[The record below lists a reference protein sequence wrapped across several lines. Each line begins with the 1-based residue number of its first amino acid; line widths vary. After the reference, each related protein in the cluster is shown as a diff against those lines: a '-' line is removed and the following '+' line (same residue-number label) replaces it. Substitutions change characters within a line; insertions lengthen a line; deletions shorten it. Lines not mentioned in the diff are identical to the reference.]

1 MKLVIAE
8 KPSVAKEIANVL
20 GANIRK
26 DGYFEGNGYLVSWA
40 VGHLV
45 ELAEPHHY
53 DENLK
58 QWTLE
63 TLPII
68 PDKFKYMV
76 NSRTAA
82 QFKVLKSL
90 INDNKVRSLI
100 NACDSAKEGELIHSL
115 ICIATN
121 NKKPI
126 ERLWI
131 SSLTT
136 EEIKK
141 GFANLKPSSAYDGLR
156 FAAHC
161 RQESDWLLGMS
172 GSRAF
177 SIKASQ
183 NDAGIREVFS
193 LGRVQSPTLAILV
206 QREEEINNFVPSEY
220 FQVVAI
226 FSTAITA
233 ITTNTASNNNGS
245 GNDGSN
251 VYQGLWTSRD
261 EGNSSHI
268 DDKQKADAVVAK
280 VSNQIGIVEK
290 VETKL
295 IKEKAPL
302 LFDLTSLQRVANN
315 KFGFTA
321 QKTLDIAQSLYE
333 AKFITY
339 PRTDSQHL
347 STTLAQQIKGHLMAC
362 NVAPYQQFVSQI
374 LSSQIKLTSRHIN
387 DKHIR
392 DHHAIIP
399 TTNAIDFNALNDNE
413 KKIYDLIARRFLC
426 MFYAD
431 AEIERTMII
440 TNVLD
445 EVFVTRGSRTIKTG
459 WQVVEVPLKN
469 QASNKSKSDNK
480 NSAGNVSNN
489 NKNNSNSSDNNVDDD
504 SDSENESGNS
514 INAGEEQN
522 NLPLLK
528 ENQKVKTIKAESL
541 SKWTKSPP
549 RFTDAG
555 ILAAMEGCGRE
566 IDDEKL
572 RIAMKDK
579 GLGTPA
585 TRAGIIELL
594 LEKAYAI
601 REKKTLRPTMK
612 GICLINL
619 LPNELLKSPEL
630 TANWEQKLLE
640 VERGNYSATVFM
652 DEVKQ
657 MVRDLVRDIASSDIG
672 KEIASEMAASGEY
685 IPCPKCT
692 TFNNANSSNNAN
704 SASNSAN
711 RKGVLKPIKS
721 EKGSFLVC
729 SLGRDDCGY
738 LSGIPRTRKQAKALI
753 TSKCPNC
760 KGAMRLYLPKEKGKS
775 PALFCIVE
783 GCKGALWFNDKG
795 ALVAPKNNNSN
806 GDKPKPPQET
816 GKPCVKCGKLT
827 VKRGPF
833 KGKNGKQSYFFGCT
847 SYGKGCDAPPIWIN

>member
-8 KPSVAKEIANVL
+8 KPSVAKEIATVL

-40 VGHLV
+40 VGHLI

-53 DENLK
+53 DESLK

-63 TLPII
+63 SLPII
-68 PDKFKYMV
+68 PDKFKYVV

-82 QFKVLKSL
+82 QFKVLRSL
-90 INDNKVRSLI
+90 INDDKVQSLI
-100 NACDSAKEGELIHSL
+100 AATDSGREGQLIAELIFLS
-115 ICIATN
+115 TN
-121 NKKPI
+121 CRKPI

-131 SSLTT
+131 SSLT
-136 EEIKK
+136 EKDIRD
-141 GFANLKPSSAYDGLR
+141 GFNNLKPNSFYDGLTKS
-156 FAAHC
+156 AHC
-161 RQESDWLLGMS
+161 RQQSDWLVGMS

-183 NDAGIREVFS
+183 NDSGIREVFS
-193 LGRVQSPTLAILV
+193 LGRVQTPTLAILV
-206 QREEEINNFVPSEY
+206 QREEEIKNFVPSEY
-220 FQVVAI
+220 FQVIAT
-226 FSTAITA
+226 F
-233 ITTNTASNNNGS
+233 ASNNTSSDDKS
-245 GNDGSN
+245 G
-251 VYQGLWTSRD
+251 VYQGLWISRD

-268 DDKQKADAVVAK
+268 DDKQKADAIVAK

-315 KFGFTA
+315 KYGFTA

-347 STTLAQQIKGHLMAC
+347 STTLAQQIKGHLLAC

-374 LSSQIKLTSRHIN
+374 LSSQIKLTSRHIS

-399 TTNAIDFNALNDNE
+399 TTNVIDFNSLNDNE
-413 KKIYDLIARRFLC
+413 QKIYDLIARRFLC
-426 MFYAD
+426 MFYPD

-440 TNVLD
+440 TNVLN
-445 EVFVTRGSRTIKTG
+445 EVFITRGSRTIKMG
-459 WQVVEVPLKN
+459 WQVIEVPLKN
-469 QASNKSKSDNK
+469 QIASKSKSDNK
-480 NSAGNVSNN
+480 NSSS
-489 NKNNSNSSDNNVDDD
+489 KNGSSNSDNDNDDID
-504 SDSENESGNS
+504 DENGSNS
-514 INAGEEQN
+514 IGVEQEQN
-522 NLPLLK
+522 ELPLLK
-528 ENQKVKTIKAESL
+528 ENQKVKTIKVESL

-555 ILAAMEGCGRE
+555 ILSAMEGCGRE

-572 RIAMKDK
+572 RMAMKDK

-585 TRAGIIELL
+585 TRANIIELL

-601 REKKTLRPTMK
+601 REKKTLKPTMK

-640 VERGNYSATVFM
+640 IERGNYSAAVFM

-657 MVRDLVRDIASSDIG
+657 MVRDLVKDIASSDIG
-672 KEIASEMAASGEY
+672 KEIAAEMAASGEH
-685 IPCPKCT
+685 IPCPKCS
-692 TFNNANSSNNAN
+692 TFNSAN
-704 SASNSAN
+704 SANNGSNISNNAN
-711 RKGVLKPIKS
+711 RKGVLKRIKT
-721 EKGSFLVC
+721 EKGNFLVC
-729 SLGRDDCGY
+729 SLGKDNCGY
-738 LSGIPRTRKQAKALI
+738 LSDIPRTRKQAKALI
-753 TSKCPNC
+753 TNKCPNC
-760 KGAMRLYLPKEKGKS
+760 KGTMRLYLPKEKGKS
-775 PALFCIVE
+775 PALYCVVE
-783 GCKGALWFNDKG
+783 GCRGVLWFNDKG
-795 ALVAPKNNNSN
+795 ALVAPKNNNVN
-806 GDKPKPPQET
+806 GDKPQEMGEPCTKCSKP
-816 GKPCVKCGKLT
+816 T
-827 VKRGPF
+827 VKRGPY
-833 KGKNGKQSYFFGCT
+833 KGRNGKQSYFFGCT
-847 SYGKGCDAPPIWIN
+847 GYGKGCDAPAIWIN

>member
-26 DGYFEGNGYLVSWA
+26 DGYFEGNNYLVSWA
-40 VGHLV
+40 VGHLI

-53 DENLK
+53 DESLK
-58 QWTLE
+58 PWTLE

-68 PDKFKYMV
+68 PDKFKYVV
-76 NSRTAA
+76 NSKTAT
-82 QFKVLKSL
+82 QFKLLKSL
-90 INDNKVRSLI
+90 INNDKVQSLI
-100 NACDSAKEGELIHSL
+100 AATDSGREGQLIAELIFLS
-115 ICIATN
+115 TN
-121 NKKPI
+121 CRKPI

-131 SSLTT
+131 SSLT
-136 EEIKK
+136 EKDIRD
-141 GFANLKPSSAYDGLR
+141 GFANLKPNSFYDGLTKS
-156 FAAHC
+156 AHC
-161 RQESDWLLGMS
+161 RQQSDWLVGMS

-183 NDAGIREVFS
+183 NDSGIREVFS
-193 LGRVQSPTLAILV
+193 LGRVQTPTLSILV
-206 QREEEINNFVPSEY
+206 EREEEISNFVPSEY
-220 FQVVAI
+220 FQVVAT
-226 FSTAITA
+226 FS
-233 ITTNTASNNNGS
+233 TASNNNGS
-245 GNDGSN
+245 SNDNS

-268 DDKQKADAVVAK
+268 DGKSKADTVVAK

-347 STTLAQQIKGHLMAC
+347 STTLAQQIKEHLLAC
-362 NVAPYQQFVSQI
+362 NVTPYQQFVSQI

-399 TTNAIDFNALNDNE
+399 TTNVIDFNALNDNE
-413 KKIYDLIARRFLC
+413 QKIYDLIARRFLC
-426 MFYAD
+426 MFYPD

-440 TNVLD
+440 TNVLN
-445 EVFVTRGSRTIKTG
+445 EIFVTRGSRTIKAG
-459 WQVVEVPLKN
+459 WQVVEVPIKN
-469 QASNKSKSDNK
+469 QIANKSKSDNK
-480 NSAGNVSNN
+480 NNSNN
-489 NKNNSNSSDNNVDDD
+489 NGSSNNSSSDNDNGDIDD
-504 SDSENESGNS
+504 ENGGNS
-514 INAGEEQN
+514 IGVEQEQN

-555 ILAAMEGCGRE
+555 ILSAMEGCGRE
-566 IDDEKL
+566 IEDEKL
-572 RIAMKDK
+572 RMAMKDK

-601 REKKTLRPTMK
+601 REKKTLRPTTK

-640 VERGNYSATVFM
+640 IERGNYSATVFM

-657 MVRDLVRDIASSDIG
+657 MVRDLVKDIASSDIG
-672 KEIASEMAASGEY
+672 KEIAAEMAASGEH
-685 IPCPKCT
+685 IPCPKCL
-692 TFNNANSSNNAN
+692 TFN
-704 SASNSAN
+704 SAS
-711 RKGVLKPIKS
+711 RKGVLKRIKT
-721 EKGSFLVC
+721 EKGNFLVC
-729 SLGRDDCGY
+729 SLGKDTCGY
-738 LSGIPRTRKQAKALI
+738 LSNIPRTRKQAKALI
-753 TSKCPNC
+753 TNKCPNC
-760 KGAMRLYLPKEKGKS
+760 KWPMKLHLPKEKGKS
-775 PALFCIVE
+775 AALFCVVE
-783 GCKGALWFNDKG
+783 GCRGVLWFNDKG
-795 ALVAPKNNNSN
+795 ALVAPKNNNGN
-806 GDKPKPPQET
+806 GDKSQEM
-816 GKPCVKCGKLT
+816 GEPCTKCNRPT
-827 VKRGPF
+827 VKRGPY
-833 KGKNGKQSYFFGCT
+833 KGRNGKQSYFFGCT
-847 SYGKGCDAPPIWIN
+847 GYGKGCDAPAIWIN

>member
-26 DGYFEGNGYLVSWA
+26 DGYFEGNNYLVSWA
-40 VGHLV
+40 VGHLI

-53 DENLK
+53 DESLK

-68 PDKFKYMV
+68 PDKFKYVV
-76 NSRTAA
+76 NAKTAA

-90 INDNKVRSLI
+90 INDNRVHSLI
-100 NACDSAKEGELIHSL
+100 NCCDSAREGELIHSL

-161 RQESDWLLGMS
+161 RQESDWLVGMS

-183 NDAGIREVFS
+183 NDSGIREVFS
-193 LGRVQSPTLAILV
+193 LGRVQTPTLSILV
-206 QREEEINNFVPSEY
+206 QREEEIKNFVPSEY
-220 FQVVAI
+220 FQVVAT
-226 FSTAITA
+226 F
-233 ITTNTASNNNGS
+233 NTVSNNNS
-245 GNDGSN
+245 SDSSNDKN
-251 VYQGLWTSRD
+251 VYQGLWASRD
-261 EGNSSHI
+261 EDNSSHI
-268 DDKQKADAVVAK
+268 DDKQKADTIVAK
-280 VSNQIGIVEK
+280 VNNQIGIVEK

-315 KFGFTA
+315 KYGFTA

-374 LSSQIKLTSRHIN
+374 LSSQIKLTSRHIS

-399 TTNAIDFNALNDNE
+399 TTNIIDFNSLNDNE
-413 KKIYDLIARRFLC
+413 QKVYDLIARRFLC
-426 MFYAD
+426 MFYPD

-440 TNVLD
+440 TNVLN
-445 EVFVTRGSRTIKTG
+445 EAFVTRGSRTIKAG
-459 WQVVEVPLKN
+459 WQVIEVPLKN
-469 QASNKSKSDNK
+469 QIANKSKSDNK
-480 NSAGNVSNN
+480 NSSS
-489 NKNNSNSSDNNVDDD
+489 KNGSTNSDNDNENYENDENANESSNSIGV
-504 SDSENESGNS
+504 EQ
-514 INAGEEQN
+514 EQN
-522 NLPLLK
+522 DLPLLK
-528 ENQKVKTIKAESL
+528 ENQKVKTIKAETL
-541 SKWTKSPP
+541 SKWTKAPP

-572 RIAMKDK
+572 RMAMKDK

-594 LEKAYAI
+594 LEKAYAV
-601 REKKTLRPTMK
+601 REKKTLKPTMK

-652 DEVKQ
+652 NEVKQ
-657 MVRDLVRDIASSDIG
+657 MVRNLVRDIASSDIG
-672 KEIASEMAASGEY
+672 KEIATEMAASGEH
-685 IPCPKCT
+685 IPCPKCL
-692 TFNNANSSNNAN
+692 TFNNTNNGSNAGNI
-704 SASNSAN
+704 SNSAN
-711 RKGVLKPIKS
+711 RKGVLKRIKT
-721 EKGSFLVC
+721 EKGNFLVC
-729 SLGRDDCGY
+729 SLGKDNCGY
-738 LSGIPRTRKQAKALI
+738 LSDIPRTRKQAKALI
-753 TSKCPNC
+753 TNKCPNC

-775 PALFCIVE
+775 PALFCVVE
-783 GCKGALWFNDKG
+783 GCKSVLWFNDKG
-795 ALVAPKNNNSN
+795 ALVAPKNNNGN
-806 GDKPKPPQET
+806 GDKAQEM
-816 GKPCVKCGKLT
+816 GEPCTKCNRPT
-827 VKRGPF
+827 VKRGPY
-833 KGKNGKQSYFFGCT
+833 KGRNGKQSYFFGCT
-847 SYGKGCDAPPIWIN
+847 GYGKGCDAPAIWIN